1 MRVSHQLNSKLAC
14 QNKEVTD
21 DVHFVPVRW
30 FCLRRFPVG
39 GAFVQFVIRFSF
51 LPATSLDDDS
61 LLTDRCSPL
70 GVDASS
76 YVCIHHTLRNK

>member
-30 FCLRRFPVG
+30 FSLRRFPVG
-39 GAFVQFVIRFSF
+39 GLSAVCHHFSF
-51 LPATSLDDDS
+51 LPSASLDERS
-61 LLTDRCSPL
+61 SLTDCCSQL
-70 GVDASS
+70 GVGASS
-76 YVCIHHTLRNK
+76 YICIHHTMNK